1 MKNQN
6 DIIKFK
12 IDLLSQITDLLTKNK
27 VSISNINLNVKQM
40 ARKRDRSTGEEVSVK
55 VVGNIEIGF
64 DSVLNER
71 NDKKDFKRSIPPED
85 MMFDD
90 ELGQNVDDDEE
101 D

>member
-40 ARKRDRSTGEEVSVK
+40 ARKRDRYTGEEVSVK

-71 NDKKDFKRSIPPED
+71 NDKKDFKRSIPP
-85 MMFDD
+85 
-90 ELGQNVDDDEE
+90 
-101 D
+101 